1 MIGNVPFFQSSPN
14 PKQSTASFER
24 RLPSGE
30 ASGMS
35 SVLQHSL
42 EHTEDFYN
50 LIFSCITDVF
60 LITEPTG
67 KLLFISPNIEQ
78 ICGYSKSEV
87 QEKFDTITQLL
98 GDNLIQPQNQE
109 YWRESLNIE
118 QKITDKFGQQRT
130 LSINVK
136 PIALGSGKFLYSC
149 RDMTPSHAI
158 ETQLPPIVNNS
169 VVDEGY
175 AHPTAHHRGCEC
187 HQMEVRRYQST
198 ELKQAPQEYYPFSLA
213 IPAESATQ
221 PTAADFFTLSLDML
235 CVAGFDGYFKHLNPA
250 WERTLGFTQAE
261 LQRQPYLDFVHPE
274 DYVTTLAEA
283 QMLITGVDTIE
294 FENRYHCKDG
304 SYKWLLWKATPCVQ
318 QKLIYAVAH
327 DITARKEAEEARREQ
342 AAILR
347 SFYNSSPLMMGV
359 VELLDDDILHLSDN
373 PTTAQ
378 FFGTTP
384 DAMQYQRASHLGAP
398 LAHIQQWIENY
409 QESER
414 TGTPIRFEYQHRT
427 ATDSRWLSATVCLI
441 GTAANG
447 RSRFSYI
454 VEDITE
460 RKQSE
465 ETLRRHLAAVE
476 AAMDGIAI
484 ANAQQEYTYLN
495 QAHVKLFGYD
505 SSTQLLGK
513 TWHKLYPS
521 DEIQRLE
528 QDVLP
533 ILLQTGQWHGEAI
546 AKKRDG
552 STFAEEISLTLTDDG
567 GIICVCRDITERKQF
582 EAQLRWDQAFLRS
595 MTSASPLAFFVVDN
609 RTDRILYFNHR
620 FCEIWGIEHLEEAMQ
635 RGELKNNDIIP
646 ACIPLLAD
654 VAAFA
659 ESCKPLQTEENRAVV
674 EDEIPFVGGRTIRR
688 FSAQIRD
695 EGDRYFGRLYMF
707 EEITERKQAEQALRE
722 LTQREHEKAIQLE
735 RALQELQHTQAQLVQ
750 KEKMASL
757 GQLVAGVA
765 HEINNPTSFIYGN
778 IYPASEYAQDLLHLV
793 DLYQRHYPHPVAE
806 IAEQLEHIEPEFIAE
821 DFPKLL
827 DSMKEGAERITQIV
841 LSLRNF
847 SRLDE
852 TELKPVNI
860 HEGID
865 STLLILQHRLKP
877 KPNRPEIQ
885 VIREYEQLPLVE
897 CYPGQINQVFMNI
910 LSNAI
915 DALEEADELASMKD
929 ERQDSCELSPT
940 IWIRTAQV
948 EPNQVMIRIADNGVS
963 IPVDIQPRLFD
974 PFFTTKPPGKGTGLG
989 LSISYQIVVERHQ
1002 GKLLYHSALTQG
1014 TEFVIELPIERSE
1027 ANERNSA

>member
-1 MIGNVPFFQSSPN
+1 MIGNFSFFPSSPN
-14 PKQSTASFER
+14 REQSTVSFER
-24 RLPSGE
+24 QLQPLDVSGI
-30 ASGMS
+30 SP
-35 SVLQHSL
+35 VLQHTL
-42 EHTEDFYN
+42 DNTEELYN
-50 LIFSCITDVF
+50 LIFSYINDVF
-60 LITEPTG
+60 FIADKTG
-67 KLLFISPNIEQ
+67 SLLFISPNVEQ
-78 ICGYSKSEV
+78 ICGYSKSEI
-87 QEKFDTITQLL
+87 QGKFNTITQLL
-98 GDNLIQPQNQE
+98 GDNLLQHQSLETWGEN
-109 YWRESLNIE
+109 LNIE

-136 PIALGSGKFLYSC
+136 QVAFSSGEFLYSC
-149 RDMTPSHAI
+149 HDITPSQPI
-158 ETQLPPIVNNS
+158 ETQLQPIVERS
-169 VVDEGY
+169 VAEGSY
-175 AHPTAHHRGCEC
+175 THPAAHHRGCEC
-187 HQMEVRRYQST
+187 HHTEATLYQST
-198 ELKQAPQEYYPFSLA
+198 ELKQAPENDSLVSLG
-213 IPAESATQ
+213 IPGESAL
-221 PTAADFFTLSLDML
+221 PIADHFFTLSLDMF

-261 LQRQPYLDFVHPE
+261 LQRQPYFDFVHPE
-274 DYVTTLAEA
+274 DYVATLAEA
-283 QMLITGVDTIE
+283 QKLITGVDTIE
-294 FENRYHCKDG
+294 FENRYRCKDG
-304 SYKWLLWKATPCVQ
+304 SYKWLRWKSTPCTQ

-327 DITARKEAEEARREQ
+327 DITARKQAEEELREQ
-342 AAILR
+342 EAILR

-373 PTTAQ
+373 QTTAQ

-384 DAMQYQRASHLGAP
+384 DATRNQLASQLGVSP
-398 LAHIQQWIENY
+398 AHIQQWLENY
-409 QESER
+409 RESIR

-427 ATDSRWLSATVCLI
+427 ATDFRWLSATVCFI
-441 GTAANG
+441 GKMANG
-447 RSRFSYI
+447 RSRCSYV

-465 ETLRRHLAAVE
+465 EILRRQLAAVE

-484 ANAQQEYTYLN
+484 TNAQQEYTYLN

-505 SSTQLLGK
+505 SSTKLLGK
-513 TWHKLYPS
+513 TWRALYSS

-528 QDVLP
+528 QEILP

-546 AKKRDG
+546 AKRRDG
-552 STFAEEISLTLTDDG
+552 SKFAEEVSLTLTEDG
-567 GIICVCRDITERKQF
+567 GIICVCRDITERKEF

-620 FCEIWGIEHLEEAMQ
+620 FCEIWGIEHLEASMQ

-659 ESCKPLQTEENRAVV
+659 ESCKPLQTEENRVVV

-707 EEITERKQAEQALRE
+707 EEITGRKQAEQALRE
-722 LTQREHEKAIQLE
+722 LTQREQEKAMQLE
-735 RALQELQHTQAQLVQ
+735 RALQELQQTQAQLVQ

-778 IYPASEYAQDLLHLV
+778 IYPASEYAQDLLYLV
-793 DLYQRHYPHPVAE
+793 DLYQRHYPHPVTE
-806 IAEQLEHIEPEFIAE
+806 IAEQLEQIEPEFIAE
-821 DFPKLL
+821 DFPRLL

-852 TELKPVNI
+852 TELKPSNI

-865 STLLILQHRLKP
+865 STLLILQHRLKQ

-885 VIREYEQLPLVE
+885 VIREYEQLPLIE
-897 CYPGQINQVFMNI
+897 CYPGQLNQVFMNI

-915 DALEEADELASMKD
+915 DALEEA
-929 ERQDSCELSPT
+929 CELSSISDETEESHNPSPT
-940 IWIRTAQV
+940 IWIRTALV
-948 EPNQVMIRIADNGVS
+948 EENRMLIRIADNGVS

-1002 GKLLYHSALTQG
+1002 GKLLYHSAVTQG
-1014 TEFVIELPIERSE
+1014 TEFAIELPIERGE
-1027 ANERNSA
+1027 ANDMNQA